1 MYFVRMV
8 SIGFCA
14 EFLALSN
21 ETICN
26 LTNTCL
32 DDLLVKIRSF
42 CGVEIQCGIPRWDS
56 LTEFSNGLN
65 MS

>member
-1 MYFVRMV
+1 MYFVRMIY
-8 SIGFCA
+8 IGFCA

-21 ETICN
+21 ETIRS

-32 DDLLVKIRSF
+32 DYLSVKIRSF
-42 CGVEIQCGIPRWDS
+42 CGVEIQCGIPRRGS